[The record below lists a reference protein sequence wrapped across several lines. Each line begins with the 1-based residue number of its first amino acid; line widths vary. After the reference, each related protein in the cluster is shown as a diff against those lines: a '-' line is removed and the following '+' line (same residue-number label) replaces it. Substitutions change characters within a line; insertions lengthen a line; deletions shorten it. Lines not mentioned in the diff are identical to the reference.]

1 MADAWLEGM
10 HEGRE
15 MGRGLSDA
23 FFRGRELKERMKE
36 RHDAI
41 DVAAQ
46 EKHHQL
52 NKEAAEASRQTER
65 DYRGQQDSDEE
76 QRRYDSGA
84 GMRSAQ
90 ERIAKAEA
98 ANLEKGRPKTGNRS
112 ATASNDPKFQSAKH
126 LYDQTQISLRSAKR
140 DQVQALLA
148 GQKREIPK
156 DVISKAKAAET
167 LYKGVMEDYGLEI
180 PPEPPEPDGATP
192 WDPKGLG
199 LPDPSAQKANKHW
212 WE

>member
-1 MADAWLEGM
+1 MASGWGEGFRL
-10 HEGRE
+10 GQSVVG
-15 MGRGLSDA
+15 MGVENYYRA
-23 FFRGRELKERMKE
+23 RELKERMKE
-36 RHDAI
+36 RHDAV
-41 DVAAQ
+41 DVAAA
-46 EKHHQL
+46 ERHHQL